1 MNLKVMTIDD
11 QIICHLSGRLDTHGS
26 LDLEPKID
34 EITHPEKVLVFDFTE
49 VEYISSSF
57 LRICIKKY
65 KQLGTERFCVKNPTS
80 DIKRVFKIAGL
91 EKMIRE

>member
-1 MNLKVMTIDD
+1 
-11 QIICHLSGRLDTHGS
+11 
-26 LDLEPKID
+26 
-34 EITHPEKVLVFDFTE
+34 VLVFDFTE